1 MSQIQKVDAHRS
13 PEEGLLI
20 YDGAKAILDAQR
32 KRKMKFWKE
41 RNGRECIVV
50 SRHRG
55 AVIVEIPSLAEL
67 VICQVKDLRP
77 ATRS

>member
-1 MSQIQKVDAHRS
+1 MSQKQKVDAHQS

-32 KRKMKFWKE
+32 KRKMKFWNE

-50 SRHRG
+50 SRHRD
-55 AVIVEIPSLAEL
+55 AAIVEIPSFDEV
-67 VICQVKDLRP
+67 VICKVTDLRP
-77 ATRS
+77 ATR